1 MTGVPSRATR
11 RGDDGQLLLL
21 VLGCTLIV
29 ALLLTVVVDASRVFL
44 AQRALSG
51 AADAAALAGADAVD
65 EAAFYDHSDDVAD
78 GGGAGEV
85 RELVPLDDAAARQAV
100 DGYVTAAGLPAR
112 FEDLV
117 VSTALGSGGTS
128 VTVTCSARVRLP
140 FVNVVSAGHAGGY
153 PVSVSASARSPLRP

>member
-1 MTGVPSRATR
+1 MTGVRPLATR

-44 AQRALSG
+44 AQRALSA

-65 EAAFYDHSDDVAD
+65 EAAFYDHSGDVTRGGV
-78 GGGAGEV
+78 GGG

-100 DGYVTAAGLPAR
+100 DGYVTAAGLPSR
-112 FEDLV
+112 FDDLV
-117 VSTALGSGGTS
+117 VSTALGRGGTS

-140 FVNVVSAGHAGGY
+140 FVNVVSAGHAEGY
-153 PVSVSASARSPLRP
+153 LVGVTASARSPLRP

>member
-1 MTGVPSRATR
+1 MTGVPPLATR

-21 VLGCTLIV
+21 VLGCALIV

-44 AQRALSG
+44 AQRALAA

-65 EAAFYDHSDDVAD
+65 EAAFYDRSGGAARGGV
-78 GGGAGEV
+78 GGG

-100 DGYVTAAGLPAR
+100 DGYVTAAGLPSR
-112 FEDLV
+112 FDDLV
-117 VSTALGSGGTS
+117 VSTALGRGGTS

-140 FVNVVSAGHAGGY
+140 FVNVVSAGHAEGY
-153 PVSVSASARSPLRP
+153 PVSVTASARSPLRP